1 MSTSVEVEHGHEL
14 GLGFKVARAR
24 AGVLLLIISDA
35 LSVIAIMAGAQYLQA
50 LNTENQFKVPGDYAP
65 NFTAGLLIMIGL
77 LLSGIAFYLW
87 DRNASRDGSRGQSA
101 FVLISL
107 VIMLVAAVGETWIG
121 ATLAYGIP
129 IQAYESIHFLVT
141 WFTAVHL
148 WLATVIGILLYG
160 RILRGRIAGGHEFVA
175 QVTGWWWYYAVIAS
189 ILLWLFA
196 TYLM

>member
-1 MSTSVEVEHGHEL
+1 MSTSIEHTFEL
-14 GLGFKVARAR
+14 EPQIKVARAR

-50 LNTENQFKVPGDYAP
+50 LNTEGKYKIAGDYAP
-65 NFTAGLLIMIGL
+65 NFTVGLLVMIGL
-77 LLSGIAFYLW
+77 LLSGIAYFLW
-87 DRNASRDGSRGQSA
+87 GRRASKDGNSGQA
-101 FVLISL
+101 VFVLISL
-107 VIMLVAAVGETWIG
+107 VLMLAAAVLETWIG
-121 ATLAYGIP
+121 ATLRYGVP

-148 WLATVIGILLYG
+148 WLATLIGVLLFG

-175 QVTGWWWYYAVIAS
+175 EVTGWWWYYTVIAS

-196 TYLM
+196 TYLT